1 MADLKEWELKRKKE
15 EKIVK
20 RLSVEVESLTK
31 ELKRV
36 TFKELKQEDFK
47 PSVQL
52 EDCCTRDDMFE
63 DIFSKLVK
71 LTGDLKTCVDNTQLL
86 EDVRDLTT
94 CVQSQY
100 NYLDE
105 RIKRLE
111 KNEAQLREE
120 DQEKLKALKKNY
132 AVQHTQME
140 QMETMYAT
148 IFKQHCKQV
157 TNSKGSLLFSSYRI
171 RIPLRTDPPAMI
183 GLYTHVYTHA

>member
-1 MADLKEWELKRKKE
+1 MADLKEWELKRDKE

-31 ELKRV
+31 ELQ
-36 TFKELKQEDFK
+36 EEDFK

-52 EDCCTRDDMFE
+52 EDCCTINGMFQRM
-63 DIFSKLVK
+63 FFKLVT
-71 LTGDLKTCVDNTQLL
+71 LSGDLRTCVDNIQL
-86 EDVRDLTT
+86 VQNVHDLTT
-94 CVQSQY
+94 GVQSEY
-100 NYLDE
+100 NYVDE

-157 TNSKGSLLFSSYRI
+157 TTSKGSLLFSSYRI

>member
-1 MADLKEWELKRKKE
+1 MADLKEWELKRDKE

-20 RLSVEVESLTK
+20 SLSVEVESLTK
-31 ELKRV
+31 ELQ
-36 TFKELKQEDFK
+36 EEDFK

-52 EDCCTRDDMFE
+52 EDCCTINGMFQRM
-63 DIFSKLVK
+63 FFKLVT
-71 LTGDLKTCVDNTQLL
+71 LSGDLRTCVDNIQL
-86 EDVRDLTT
+86 VQNVHDLTT
-94 CVQSQY
+94 GVQSEY
-100 NYLDE
+100 NYVDE

-120 DQEKLKALKKNY
+120 DQEKLKALKKDC
-132 AVQHTQME
+132 AVQHIQME

-148 IFKQHCKQV
+148 IFRQHCKQV

>member
-1 MADLKEWELKRKKE
+1 MADLKEWELKRNKE

-63 DIFSKLVK
+63 KIFSKLVK
-71 LTGDLKTCVDNTQLL
+71 LIGDLETCVDNTQLL
-86 EDVRDLTT
+86 EDVRDLII

-157 TNSKGSLLFSSYRI
+157 TTSKGSLLFSSYRI